1 MLDIKLRIEYSSQS
15 IANLNINA
23 DNYNRVSAFVGGG
36 YENSPLQTTNAS
48 YRRFILGKSILGSDA
63 LFSGNYNG
71 LWANTRSGSALY
83 DASDETKGYKI
94 SSSTGKYTLTLTGEQ
109 ISYFKIIFD
118 SAMNIYAKVLAINGK
133 VYYNDN
139 IEFECAD
146 INSNNITIDI
156 LALNESNV
164 PVVINSI
171 LFDTHMVYDR
181 HTGLMEVTRGSE
193 KTADNILP
201 QYGIVGQYG
210 HAQFIDFKN
219 IVRDLIRNNKL
230 KKTVAVTIYNGNMVL
245 GKYETSSNW
254 DYNVYTNE
262 VSIDLQDK
270 IMKWQEIEIK
280 KTEISYD
287 VTATQ
292 IYNYLLQYCT
302 DFTFDVSH
310 ETIDF
315 WNNITVPY
323 FYLEND
329 TLWNQWNKFLNLTQ
343 SVLYTMPNGEI
354 KIVRSR

>member
-15 IANLNINA
+15 VANLNINA

-48 YRRFILGKSILGSDA
+48 YRRFILGKSFVGSDA
-63 LFSGNYNG
+63 RFSSNYNG
-71 LWANTRSGSALY
+71 LWANVGSGSQLY
-83 DASDETKGYKI
+83 DTNDSSKGYKI
-94 SSSTGKYTLTLTGEQ
+94 NNISGKYSLTLTGEE
-109 ISYFKIIFD
+109 ISYFKITFD

-133 VYYNDN
+133 LYYNDN
-139 IEFECAD
+139 IEFECFD
-146 INSNNITIDI
+146 INADNITIDI
-156 LALNESNV
+156 LALNDSNV

-171 LFDTHMVYDR
+171 SFDTHIVYDR
-181 HTGLMEVTRGSE
+181 HTGLMEVKRGSE
-193 KTADNILP
+193 KTADNVLP
-201 QYGIVGQYG
+201 QYGIIGQYG
-210 HAQFIDFKN
+210 HAQFIDYTETIKN
-219 IVRDLIRNNKL
+219 LIQNNKL
-230 KKTVAVTIYNGNMVL
+230 NKTVAVTIYNGNIVL

-254 DYNVYTNE
+254 DYNVYTTE

-302 DFTFDVSH
+302 NFTFNVPH
-310 ETIDF
+310 ETISF
-315 WNNITVPY
+315 WDNITVPY